1 MTCSKQ
7 CPDSSV
13 GLGLKKKKS
22 CFCCHCYYGQ
32 IITLE
37 VGQDLQHLIG
47 QTLVRLEYIAVG
59 FTC

>member
-7 CPDSSV
+7 YPDSSV
-13 GLGLKKKKS
+13 GLKDLKKRS
-22 CFCCHCYYGQ
+22 CFHCHCYYGQ

-47 QTLVRLEYIAVG
+47 QILVRLEYIAVG
-59 FTC
+59 FAC